1 MLIFDKNIFNMKKY
15 LLLLFT
21 VFHLQVYAQPLISI
35 VPDSSFSGDGIL
47 PFNFYNNIDRGFGVA
62 IQPDQKILMV
72 GLSQRPSTG
81 YFELCFVRLN
91 PDGTLDTTFSTDG
104 YAYVDLG
111 NQQSIG
117 GQTPSVKLD
126 SQGRIVAVCSGGLS
140 GTFDLDIF
148 VCRLLLD
155 GSLDNTFGVAGIRTV
170 DMTGA
175 STQPDLGSAFDFD
188 IHGNIYIV
196 GACRVGFSP
205 LDNDFALVKIDS
217 SGTLSNDFDQDGKKL
232 YNPTGF
238 AEFATGIVC
247 LPNGRIVFGG
257 KAGGSVMLVMMDST
271 GVLDNSFNGTGT
283 VTIPGSSIENPV
295 LALDANGRVL
305 LATSTSGG
313 TIQVSRYL
321 QTGSADVNFGF
332 NAVYVFNNSNT
343 SVATSI
349 GFQSDQ
355 KIIVGGYSGTSTNS
369 DFLVFRLDTTGA
381 LDLDFNTVG
390 YKTQALASSVTAEEA
405 NGMGIMSDDR
415 IVLAGTIIFSSAINE
430 DVGIIM
436 LKADTFVTSSVPT
449 LTRYPMQLYPNPFE
463 SLGFVI
469 DVTMEESSEVVTEIY
484 DLSGR
489 LVYSQT
495 DELAAGPQQIRYNN
509 LDISEGFYTVY
520 CRIGN
525 EDIGFFKVLAQ

>member
-1 MLIFDKNIFNMKKY
+1 MKKY

-21 VFHLQVYAQPLISI
+21 LLNLQVYAQSLLSV

-91 PDGTLDTTFSTDG
+91 TDGTLDTTFSTDG

-126 SQGRIVAVCSGGLS
+126 AQGRIVAVCSGGLT

-148 VCRLLLD
+148 VCRLLSD

-238 AEFATGIVC
+238 AEFATGVVC
-247 LPNGRIVFGG
+247 LSNGRFVFGG

-283 VTIPGSSIENPV
+283 VTIPGSSLENPV
-295 LALDANGRVL
+295 IALDANGRVL
-305 LATSTSGG
+305 LVTSTSGG

-321 QTGSADVNFGF
+321 QTGSADASFGF
-332 NAVYVFNNSNT
+332 NSVYVFNNSNT

-405 NGMGIMSDDR
+405 NGMGILSDDR

-430 DVGIIM
+430 DVGMIM
-436 LKADTFVTSSVPT
+436 LKGDTVVTSSVPLIT
-449 LTRYPMQLYPNPFE
+449 LYPMLIYPNPFDYR
-463 SLGFVI
+463 GFVLDI
-469 DVTMEESSEVVTEIY
+469 TLEESAAVVTEMY

-489 LVYSQT
+489 LVYART
-495 DELAAGPQQIRYNN
+495 HELVAGHQQIQFDN
-509 LDISEGFYTVY
+509 LAISKGFYTVS
-520 CRIGN
+520 CRIGKKG
-525 EDIGFFKVLAQ
+525 IGLFKVLAQ